1 MKLISAFIL
10 CLSLVSC
17 TVSLQ
22 NSHSEG
28 HGVVQED
35 LKQDVEP
42 KLTTPV
48 KWWKLKELI
57 VI

>member
-1 MKLISAFIL
+1 MKLISAFLL

-28 HGVVQED
+28 HGSIAETED
-35 LKQDVEP
+35 IKQDVDP
-42 KLTTPV
+42 KLVTPV
-48 KWWKLKELI
+48 K
-57 VI
+57 